1 MSRYSKTLLV
11 ALLAGGTLTCKS
23 VPLTAPN
30 DATMTVSANPRS
42 IPSTGGSSV
51 ITVTAFKS
59 ADDGG
64 GTVPD
69 GTQIFFTT
77 DLGVI
82 EERVAT
88 TNGIARATLQSDG
101 RAGQATVT
109 ATSGSLAA
117 QTVAVEIGAGDAG
130 DLIITVVASPAVL
143 GPGDFSSDI
152 TATVTDNRA
161 NPQADVP
168 VIFSTNRGAMASA
181 GAVLRTNVNGQA
193 VDRLTLRD
201 DATDSATVTVTSGQ
215 TSGTVTITRAAF
227 DPPIVDFVTPSN
239 GNRGARRTIT
249 IGGQNYQP
257 GATVSFGAGIGI
269 ETITFV
275 NTETLRVDIV
285 IDPQAAS
292 GARNVRVTNP
302 DGNSGTLTGGFTVN

>member
-1 MSRYSKTLLV
+1 MSRLSKTLLV

-109 ATSGSLAA
+109 ASSGSLTA
-117 QTVAVEIGAGDAG
+117 QTVSVEIGAGDSG
-130 DLIITVVASPAVL
+130 DLVITVVASPAVL
-143 GPGDFSSDI
+143 GPADFSSDI
-152 TATVTDNRA
+152 IATVTDNRG

-168 VIFSTNRGAMASA
+168 VIFSTDSGTLASS
-181 GAVLRTNVNGQA
+181 GSVLRTNVNGQA
-193 VDRLTLRD
+193 VDRLTLLD
-201 DATDSATVTVTSGQ
+201 DATTNAVVTVTSG
-215 TSGTVTITRAAF
+215 TSTGSATVSRAGF
-227 DPPIVDFVTPSN
+227 DAPVVDFVSPSS
-239 GNRGARRTIT
+239 GSRGARRTIT
-249 IGGQNYQP
+249 IGGQNFQP
-257 GATVSFGAGIGI
+257 GATVSFGAGIGL

-285 IDPQAAS
+285 IDSQAAS